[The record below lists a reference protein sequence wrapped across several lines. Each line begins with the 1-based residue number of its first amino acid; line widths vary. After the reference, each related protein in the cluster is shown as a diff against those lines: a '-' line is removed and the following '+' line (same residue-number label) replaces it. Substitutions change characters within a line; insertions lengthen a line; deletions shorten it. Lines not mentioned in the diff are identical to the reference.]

1 MVRSRDVAGFI
12 GNGHFVRE
20 GLYAAACVAR
30 LREELGEPEAIYA
43 VNAVTETGLLRP
55 MGIFQVIDYAGI
67 DVFAAILE
75 VMERCI
81 EGESF
86 PSELFARMVA
96 AGRAGGQRGDGSQK
110 DGFFQYDGRRRAGVY
125 DCAAGEYR
133 PLDDGRLAAAGAA
146 LGALSE
152 TGTDWSEVRA
162 ASDPPGLIRAHFQ
175 RLAEA
180 DGRGAG
186 MALEYAAESRR
197 IAARLVGDGVAAS
210 AEDVDTVVTHGF
222 HHLYGPLDE
231 SLAPLPDDRDH
242 R

>member
-1 MVRSRDVAGFI
+1 
-12 GNGHFVRE
+12 
-20 GLYAAACVAR
+20 
-30 LREELGEPEAIYA
+30 
-43 VNAVTETGLLRP
+43 

-67 DVFAAILE
+67 DVFAAILG

-96 AGRAGGQRGDGSQK
+96 EGRPGGQHGDGSQK

-133 PLDDGRLAAAGAA
+133 PLDDGRLPAVDDA
-146 LGALSE
+146 LGALGE
-152 TGTDWSEVRA
+152 TDRGWSEVRA
-162 ASDPPGLIRAHFQ
+162 AGDPPALIRAHFR
-175 RLAEA
+175 RLAET
-180 DGRGAG
+180 DGRGAA

-210 AEDVDTVVTHGF
+210 AEDVDTVVTNGF

-231 SLAPLPDDRDH
+231 SLAFLDDRDPL
-242 R
+242 